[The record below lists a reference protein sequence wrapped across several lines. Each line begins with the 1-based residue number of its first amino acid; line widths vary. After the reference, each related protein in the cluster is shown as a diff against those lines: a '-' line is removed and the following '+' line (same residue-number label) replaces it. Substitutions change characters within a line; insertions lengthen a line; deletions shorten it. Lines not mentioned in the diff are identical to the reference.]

1 MTRTMVAAMLLAI
14 SCVLLLTLTAS
25 AQPRGPKPMSAAER
39 TEQLKKDL
47 NLTAVQTAKIK
58 AILEKQEKEMKR
70 EFGPPPGDPQ
80 GPPPGPSM
88 GEPTGEPDEMQK
100 KMMEK
105 QKEFDAKIAVILT
118 KEQKQ
123 KYDEIQKE
131 LRKRPGPPPGREDE

>member
-1 MTRTMVAAMLLAI
+1 MRRTMMATMLVATLSMF
-14 SCVLLLTLTAS
+14 LLTLVAS

-47 NLTAVQTAKIK
+47 DLTAVQTSKIK
-58 AILEKQEKEMKR
+58 AIFEKQEQEMKK
-70 EFGPPPGDPQ
+70 EFGPPPGDPL
-80 GPPPGPSM
+80 GPPM
-88 GEPTGEPDEMQK
+88 GEAMGEPDEMQK

-105 QKEFDAKIAVILT
+105 QKELDAKIAVILT

-131 LRKRPGPPPGREDE
+131 LRKGPGPPPGREDQ